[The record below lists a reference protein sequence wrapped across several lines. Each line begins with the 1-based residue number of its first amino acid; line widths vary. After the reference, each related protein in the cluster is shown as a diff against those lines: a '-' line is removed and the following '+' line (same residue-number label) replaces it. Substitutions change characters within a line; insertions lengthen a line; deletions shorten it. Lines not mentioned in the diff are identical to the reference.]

1 MLVEFTVGNFKSFR
15 DKTTF
20 SMIAAH
26 LTSEDPALDTDN
38 VIPVSKNLSLLKS
51 AAVYGANASGKSNLG
66 IALRFMGDFTLN
78 SAREAITPAKA
89 GLEPFLLD
97 WQTREQPSFFE
108 MVFLLGDRQYRYGFE
123 ANKAQVVS
131 EWLFHAPKTK
141 EVSLFVRE
149 GQEISVRPGFKEGK
163 GLEVKTRKEAL
174 FLSVTA
180 LFNGTTAQKIQAW
193 FDDFAI
199 ETGLQDDH
207 FREFTVACLR
217 DPKQKEVVL
226 GFIRKLDLGVE
237 EVIVPE
243 PLSAEIL
250 PKHWSSDMK
259 DRFLADMPQEIY
271 VRHIVKES
279 VGASADSSNYILLD
293 LDQQESQG
301 TRKLVSMAGP
311 LWSILRHGHILF
323 VDELDARLH
332 PLMTRRIIELFH
344 SPLTNPHGAQLIF
357 ATHDTNLLDKT
368 LFRRDQIWFAE
379 KDRQGATHL
388 ASLAEYRVRSDAAFE
403 KQYLEGRYGAIPFLG
418 DLSRLPWVQAQ
429 GDAQDADAAQQEPA
443 HA

>member
-1 MLVEFTVGNFKSFR
+1 MLIEFTVGNFKSFR

-20 SMIAAH
+20 SMIAAN

-51 AAVYGANASGKSNLG
+51 AALYGANASGKSNLG
-66 IALRFMGDFTLN
+66 IALRFMRDFVHA
-78 SAREAITPAKA
+78 SAREAITPVEA

-97 WQTREQPSFFE
+97 WQTRSRPSFFE
-108 MVFLLGDRQYRYGFE
+108 TVFLLEGRQYRYGFE
-123 ANKAQVVS
+123 VDKAQVVS
-131 EWLFHAPKTK
+131 EWLFHVPKIK
-141 EVSLFVRE
+141 EVALFVRE

-163 GLEVKTRKEAL
+163 DLEARTRKDAL

-180 LFNGTTAQKIQAW
+180 LFNGVVAQRVQVW
-193 FDDFAI
+193 FDNFAI
-199 ETGLQDDH
+199 ETGLQDDR
-207 FREFTVACLR
+207 FREFTVDCLR
-217 DPKQKEVVL
+217 DPKQREVILDFV
-226 GFIRKLDLGVE
+226 RKLDLGVE
-237 EVIVPE
+237 EIIVPDS
-243 PLSAEIL
+243 LSAEML
-250 PKHWSSDMK
+250 PKHWSDDAK
-259 DRFLADMPQEIY
+259 GKFLAEMPQEIY
-271 VRHIVKES
+271 IRHFIAAS
-279 VGASADSSNYILLD
+279 VGAIADPNNYVLLD
-293 LDQQESQG
+293 LDKQESQG

-311 LWSILRHGHILF
+311 LWSILRYGHVLF

-344 SPLTNPHGAQLIF
+344 SPLTNPNGAQLIF

-418 DLSRLPWVQAQ
+418 NLSRLPWAQ
-429 GDAQDADAAQQEPA
+429 KQDDMQDADAAERETV

>member
-1 MLVEFTVGNFKSFR
+1 MLIEFTVGNFKSFR

-20 SMIAAH
+20 SMIAAN
-26 LTSEDPALDTDN
+26 LSSENPALDTSN
-38 VIPVSKNLSLLKS
+38 VISVSKNLSLLKS

-66 IALRFMGDFTLN
+66 IALRFMRDFVHA
-78 SAREAITPAKA
+78 SAREAITPTET

-97 WQTREQPSFFE
+97 WQTGKQPSFFE
-108 MVFLLGDRQYRYGFE
+108 MVFLLERQQYRYGFE
-123 ANKAQVVS
+123 VDKAQVVL
-131 EWLFHAPKTK
+131 EWLFHVPKTK
-141 EVSLFVRE
+141 EVALFVRE
-149 GQEISVRPGFKEGK
+149 GQEITVRAGFKEGK
-163 GLEVKTRKEAL
+163 TLEAKTRKKAL

-180 LFNGTTAQKIQAW
+180 LFNGATAQKIQNW

-199 ETGLQDDH
+199 ETGLQDSS
-207 FREFTVACLR
+207 FRKFTLKCLHDR
-217 DPKQKEVVL
+217 EQREVVRQ
-226 GFIRKLDLGVE
+226 FVHKLDLGVE
-237 EVIVPE
+237 EVEVMERPILEVLSQDWPNETKSEIIDELSNSIFVTHRVAGSSEE
-243 PLSAEIL
+243 PDDFI
-250 PKHWSSDMK
+250 H
-259 DRFLADMPQEIY
+259 F
-271 VRHIVKES
+271 
-279 VGASADSSNYILLD
+279 D
-293 LDQQESQG
+293 LDSHESQG
-301 TRKLVSMAGP
+301 TQKLIAMAGP
-311 LWSILRHGHILF
+311 LWSILHNGNVLF

-379 KDRQGATHL
+379 KDRLGATHL

-418 DLSRLPWVQAQ
+418 DLSRLPWAQ
-429 GDAQDADAAQQEPA
+429 MREDEKDADTAEQEPA

>member
-1 MLVEFTVGNFKSFR
+1 MLIEFTVGNFKSFR

-20 SMIAAH
+20 SMIAAN
-26 LTSEDPALDTDN
+26 LTSEDPDLDTEN
-38 VIPVSKNLSLLKS
+38 VIPISKNLSLLKS

-66 IALRFMGDFTLN
+66 IALRFMRDLVHS
-78 SAREAITPAKA
+78 SAREAIMPVET

-97 WQTREQPSFFE
+97 QESHTRPSFFE
-108 MVFLLGDRQYRYGFE
+108 MVFLLAGRQYRYGFE
-123 ANKAQVVS
+123 VDKTQVVS
-131 EWLFHAPKTK
+131 EWLFHVPKTK
-141 EVSLFVRE
+141 EVSLFTRE
-149 GQEISVRPGFKEGK
+149 RQEISIRTGFKEGK
-163 GLEVKTRKEAL
+163 GLESKTRKDAL

-180 LFNGTTAQKIQAW
+180 LFNGTTTQQIQAW

-207 FREFTVACLR
+207 FREFTIDCLR
-217 DPKQKEVVL
+217 DPKQREVIL
-226 GFIRKLDLGVE
+226 NFIRKLDLGIE

-250 PKHWSSDMK
+250 PKHWSDDTK

-271 VRHIVKES
+271 VRHFMAAS
-279 VGASADSSNYILLD
+279 VGAITDPNNYVLLD
-293 LDQQESQG
+293 LDKQESQG

-311 LWSILRHGHILF
+311 LWSILRYGHVLF

-344 SPLTNPHGAQLIF
+344 SPLTNPNGAQLIF

-388 ASLAEYRVRSDAAFE
+388 ASLAEYKVRSDAAFE

-418 DLSRLPWVQAQ
+418 DLNRLPWAQ
-429 GDAQDADAAQQEPA
+429 KQEEAQDRDSAQQETG